1 LLFLEC
7 LNGQITQLDR
17 DCLCGLLDL
26 QGVPRVAA
34 LSSKTDVA
42 PLVSCAHCGL
52 QLPKDEALRAVSP
65 REGATDSPSTAKP
78 ALYFCG
84 KAHARLGPQGERAE

>member
-1 LLFLEC
+1 LIYKVFLA
-7 LNGQITQLDR
+7 LQRKSQLSR
-17 DCLCGLLDL
+17 SKSGEA
-26 QGVPRVAA
+26 V
-34 LSSKTDVA
+34 SSKTDVA